1 MTLAVP
7 IFDNLGEVQMVLQ
20 CPGLI
25 DKVRRNQAKIAV
37 ELVRTAE
44 RLSLIHGGARPGS
57 APNPS

>member
-7 IFDNLGEVQMVLQ
+7 IFDSLGEVQMVLQ

-37 ELVRTAE
+37 ELVRAAE
-44 RLSLIHGGARPGS
+44 RLSLIHGGARPAAEADS
-57 APNPS
+57 P